1 MKIAAMWIVLFKACV
16 CSAMFPL
23 SKRRLIEA
31 NVALLG
37 GLLLASSFARAVTLH
52 EDDIVG
58 LGLFSNKL
66 LRIDGRTGVRS
77 VISDFSNPAEGPV
90 GGGSGV
96 AISRGQIF
104 VTGENGRIFLVDHRT
119 GRRSVVGDLNQGAI
133 QGSVYPGMA
142 VDPFGRIIGS
152 LQTQGFPEYQSF
164 VVRVAPRI
172 DRRRILFESRGIY
185 FTDLIADP
193 FRGDPQHPLGTILIG
208 AQDHPAFYY
217 ILRLDPVTA
226 DASLVGDFS
235 DPALGVVLGDFVCP
249 GGLAVEHSGTI
260 LAVAAVCD
268 DSVNVLLSVDPKTGY
283 HTVLSDFNNPA
294 QGPGG
299 PSFVGAA
306 VAVQSSGRVIVAA
319 NGNLYRVNSRTGS
332 RVLFSD
338 TSNPRQGPPI
348 AVGDIIAV
356 VPHNAG
362 FCDSPAVNSF
372 ASPFGPEK

>member
-1 MKIAAMWIVLFKACV
+1 MKIAAMWIVLFKACA

-31 NVALLG
+31 SVALLG

-58 LGLFSNKL
+58 LGLSSNKL

-152 LQTQGFPEYQSF
+152 LQTQPGA
-164 VVRVAPRI
+164 RTGGTKLRW
-172 DRRRILFESRGIY
+172 RRRRRAELWAGNRGSQ
-185 FTDLIADP
+185 
-193 FRGDPQHPLGTILIG
+193 RK
-208 AQDHPAFYY
+208 
-217 ILRLDPVTA
+217 
-226 DASLVGDFS
+226 SLSCEFS
-235 DPALGVVLGDFVCP
+235 D
-249 GGLAVEHSGTI
+249 
-260 LAVAAVCD
+260 
-268 DSVNVLLSVDPKTGY
+268 
-283 HTVLSDFNNPA
+283 
-294 QGPGG
+294 
-299 PSFVGAA
+299 
-306 VAVQSSGRVIVAA
+306 R
-319 NGNLYRVNSRTGS
+319 
-332 RVLFSD
+332 
-338 TSNPRQGPPI
+338 
-348 AVGDIIAV
+348 
-356 VPHNAG
+356 
-362 FCDSPAVNSF
+362 
-372 ASPFGPEK
+372 